1 MSALAADQPQW
12 GRAWSR
18 NLVSDERG
26 LPDSFDP
33 QTGRNILWSA
43 ELGTE
48 THATPIVARGR
59 VYIGTNNEHPRD
71 PTQEGDRGVLMCF
84 DEQTGRF
91 LWQLVFPKRDEDI
104 YFDWPQ
110 SGICSPVTVEGDRVY
125 FVNNRGEVLCLAG
138 KEEGGMKN
146 EEGGKAE
153 SGNAEAGSQSAEPD
167 NS

>member
-48 THATPIVARGR
+48 THATPIVAGGR

-84 DEQTGRF
+84 DERTGHF
-91 LWQLVFPKRDEDI
+91 LWQLDA
-104 YFDWPQ
+104 
-110 SGICSPVTVEGDRVY
+110 DRPRVR
-125 FVNNRGEVLCLAG
+125 RGRA
-138 KEEGGMKN
+138 
-146 EEGGKAE
+146 
-153 SGNAEAGSQSAEPD
+153 P
-167 NS
+167 